1 MGVKVPDLKAVGKTR
16 SRTSAK
22 PFWAAVSSRR
32 MMAAYAELQA
42 MHNAFAVLSK
52 QPTGRSYDRFTFK
65 ISLTYAHQ
73 NFAINA

>member
-1 MGVKVPDLKAVGKTR
+1 
-16 SRTSAK
+16 
-22 PFWAAVSSRR
+22 